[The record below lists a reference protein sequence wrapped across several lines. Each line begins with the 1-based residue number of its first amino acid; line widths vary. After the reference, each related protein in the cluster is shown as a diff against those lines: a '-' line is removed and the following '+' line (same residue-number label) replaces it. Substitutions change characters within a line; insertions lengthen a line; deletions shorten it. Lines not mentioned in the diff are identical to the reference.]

1 MLLWRN
7 FGRVEFL
14 QTCRACWM
22 TLSGIGRR
30 KTATRTQREKWEAFG
45 NVVIHN
51 AIKRQTME
59 TDTIYWDRKAEEIYT
74 DCYVKL
80 FSDQGMMQ
88 GYGMRSDDRARNA
101 ILLKPFDSF
110 GYSQEDSTKVVIDT
124 VNFIGP
130 LRK

>member
-1 MLLWRN
+1 MCIRD
-7 FGRVEFL
+7 R
-14 QTCRACWM
+14 
-22 TLSGIGRR
+22 
-30 KTATRTQREKWEAFG
+30 
-45 NVVIHN
+45 
-51 AIKRQTME
+51 
-59 TDTIYWDRKAEEIYT
+59 TDTIYWDRKSEEIYT

-101 ILLKPFDSF
+101 ILLKPFDSY